1 MVNNQLKNI
10 KKKRSLV
17 RKKNTFEK
25 KKQVS
30 TEFCQVARV
39 TGQPS
44 GSTKFD
50 CFFALVGLS
59 PYPDYSSNQ
68 IDLSSRS
75 KFNHYARNC

>member
-1 MVNNQLKNI
+1 MINNQLKNI
-10 KKKRSLV
+10 KKKGPWLG
-17 RKKNTFEK
+17 KKTHLK

-59 PYPDYSSNQ
+59 PYPDYSSHQ